1 MQRRRSGVATY
12 ALLLGLSSLLL
23 GLFLWTS
30 YQRTLELQE
39 SRLAF
44 SSELIAEWVRGAFVA
59 SDYLL
64 RDMAAQIDPD
74 ELRYPHPD
82 PVAHADLSQRLE
94 QRYKTFPHAF
104 IYGAFDRQCV
114 VTHGNARLGF
124 DASEREYCQRLQADP
139 ELDSLVTRGF
149 RANIGPVNVTHARA
163 LRDEDGRFL
172 GLVAIALDL
181 EFFSQ
186 WLARLGTGR
195 LDSLAIED
203 DQQMLLARYPP
214 VPQAIGQLFDDPN
227 MNDFFASDERFRVL
241 PSARSPVD
249 QRHRYWGIRKVEG
262 TPYTIILGIDR
273 ANWLADWYRL
283 AWLAALG
290 WILIMVLGFIAL
302 RNYLRLLE
310 GRNALHQQARTDPL
324 TGIANRSYFAALAER
339 EIARAQR
346 TQGWI
351 ALLMVDVDR
360 FKTINDTHGHHVGD
374 RALKTFAA
382 CCSRVT
388 RAEDVVG
395 RWGGDE
401 FVVLIGQ
408 DRTAALGLAERLLE
422 EIRAAKILNDQG
434 EPLSLNASIGL
445 ACSRADHPLDLDALL
460 HQADLAML
468 DVKRTGR
475 GRIGTAPRTTENHSN
490 GT

>member
-1 MQRRRSGVATY
+1 MQKRSSGFAAY

-23 GLFLWTS
+23 GLFLWSS
-30 YQRTLELQE
+30 YQRSLELQE

-44 SSELIAEWVRGAFVA
+44 SSELIAEWIRGAFVA

-64 RDMAAQIDPD
+64 RDMAGQIDPD
-74 ELRYPHPD
+74 DLRYPHPD
-82 PVAHADLSQRLE
+82 PQAHADLSQRLE

-104 IYGAFDRQCV
+104 LYGAFDRQCV

-124 DASEREYCQRLQADP
+124 DASEREYCQRLKADP

-149 RANIGPVNVTHARA
+149 RSNVGPVNVTQARA

-195 LDSLAIED
+195 VDSLAIED

-214 VPQAIGQLFDDPN
+214 VPQAIGQLFDNPN
-227 MNDFFASDERFRVL
+227 MNDFFASDEQFQVS
-241 PSARSPVD
+241 PPARSPVD
-249 QRHRYWGIRKVEG
+249 QKHRYFGKRKVEG

-273 ANWLADWYRL
+273 DKWLADWYRL
-283 AWLAALG
+283 AWLAVLG
-290 WILIMVLGFIAL
+290 WTLIMALGFIAL

-310 GRNALHQQARTDPL
+310 GRSELQQQARTDPL
-324 TGIANRSYFAALAER
+324 TGIANRFYFTALAER

-351 ALLMVDVDR
+351 ALVMVDVDR

-401 FVVLIGQ
+401 FVVLISQ
-408 DRTAALGLAERLLE
+408 DQTAALGLAERLLK
-422 EIRAAKILNDQG
+422 EIRAAKVLNDQG
-434 EPLSLNASIGL
+434 EPLSLNASIGV
-445 ACSRADHPLDLDALL
+445 ACLRADHPVDLDALL
-460 HQADLAML
+460 RQADLAML
-468 DVKRTGR
+468 EVKRSGR
-475 GRIGTAPRTTENHSN
+475 GRIGTLSDAAVSSS
-490 GT
+490 G

>member
-1 MQRRRSGVATY
+1 M
-12 ALLLGLSSLLL
+12 
-23 GLFLWTS
+23 
-30 YQRTLELQE
+30 
-39 SRLAF
+39 
-44 SSELIAEWVRGAFVA
+44 
-59 SDYLL
+59 
-64 RDMAAQIDPD
+64 
-74 ELRYPHPD
+74 
-82 PVAHADLSQRLE
+82 
-94 QRYKTFPHAF
+94 
-104 IYGAFDRQCV
+104 

-149 RANIGPVNVTHARA
+149 RANVGPVNVTHARA

-172 GLVAIALDL
+172 GMVAIALDL

-186 WLARLGTGR
+186 WLARVGTGR
-195 LDSLAIED
+195 VDSLAIED

-214 VPQAIGQLFDDPN
+214 FPQAIGQLFDDPN
-227 MNDFFASDERFRVL
+227 MNDFFASDERFRVH
-241 PSARSPVD
+241 PPARSPLD
-249 QRHRYWGIRKVEG
+249 QKHRYWGTRKVEG

-283 AWLAALG
+283 AWLAVSG
-290 WILIMVLGFIAL
+290 WTLIMVLGFIAL

-310 GRNALHQQARTDPL
+310 GRSALQQQARTDPL
-324 TGIANRSYFAALAER
+324 TGIANRSYFTALAER

-351 ALLMVDVDR
+351 ALLLLDVDR

-401 FVVLIGQ
+401 FVVLISQ
-408 DRTAALGLAERLLE
+408 DQTAALGLAERLLK
-422 EIRAAKILNDQG
+422 EIRTAKVLNDQG

-445 ACSRADHPLDLDALL
+445 ACSRADHSLDLEALL

-468 DVKRTGR
+468 KMKRSGR
-475 GRIGTAPRTTENHSN
+475 GRIGTPPASGADPAD
-490 GT
+490 